1 LEIVVASVAQIRKEY
16 QKKRWSNPLAPASS
30 KTVRLGRRE
39 LEDQLAG
46 LKRENDDLNRAMYEA
61 AQIQRRLCGPR
72 HFRTGGYEFASEI
85 FPLRHLSGDFISV
98 MQLEGDLVFII
109 GDIAGKGLMAGMWFT
124 HMVGMI
130 RREVSV
136 YGDPAA
142 AVASVDRNL
151 LISGVEFPL
160 TTLFLARLNPGTGEL
175 TYCNAGH
182 PPALLIRDDGDL
194 EELNQGGRV
203 LGVIS
208 GSEFVNGRTK
218 LSAGST
224 LLAYS
229 DGIAECRN
237 ESGVEFGAERLL
249 GAVRAPPS
257 GSPSAMLFSVL
268 ASVENFAG
276 SRHREDDI
284 ALIILRRLNDCEL
297 DMSERGG
304 SKKHAA

>member
-1 LEIVVASVAQIRKEY
+1 MASVAQIREEY
-16 QKKRWSNPLAPASS
+16 QKKIWSGPSTARGS
-30 KTVRLGRRE
+30 KTIRLGRRA
-39 LEDQLAG
+39 LEDQLAS

-61 AQIQRRLCGPR
+61 AQLQRKLCGPR
-72 HFRTGGYEFASEI
+72 HFRSGCYEFASEI

-130 RREVSV
+130 RREVSAH
-136 YGDPAA
+136 GDPAT
-142 AVASVDRNL
+142 AVASVDRSL

-160 TTLFLARLNPGTGEL
+160 TTLFLARLNPMTGDL

-218 LSAGST
+218 LAAGST

-249 GAVRAPPS
+249 SAVRALTP
-257 GSPSAMLFSVL
+257 GNPSAMLFSVL
-268 ASVENFAG
+268 AGVGNFAG
-276 SRHREDDI
+276 RRHREDDI
-284 ALIILRRLNDCEL
+284 ALMILRRLSDCEM
-297 DMSERGG
+297 DMRERGG
-304 SKKHAA
+304 SKSHAA

>member
-1 LEIVVASVAQIRKEY
+1 MASVAQIRKEY
-16 QKKRWSNPLAPASS
+16 QQKRWSARSTAAGS
-30 KTVRLGRRE
+30 KTIRRHAR
-39 LEDQLAG
+39 EDQLAS

-61 AQIQRRLCGPR
+61 AQTQRKLCGPR
-72 HFRTGGYEFASEI
+72 HFRAGSYEFASEI

-98 MQLEGDLVFII
+98 MQLKGDLVFII

-136 YGDPAA
+136 HGDPAA
-142 AVASVDRNL
+142 AVAAVDRNL
-151 LISGVEFPL
+151 LISGMEFPL
-160 TTLFLARLNPGTGEL
+160 TTLFLARLNPMTDDL

-182 PPALLIRDDGDL
+182 PPALLLRDDGDL

-208 GSEFVNGRTK
+208 GSEFVNGKTK
-218 LSAGST
+218 LNAGST

-237 ESGVEFGAERLL
+237 ELGDEFGAERLL
-249 GAVRAPPS
+249 SAVRAPAP
-257 GSPSAMLFSVL
+257 GSPTAMLFSVL

-284 ALIILRRLNDCEL
+284 ALMILRRLNDCEM
-297 DMSERGG
+297 DSPESEN
-304 SKKHAA
+304 HAA